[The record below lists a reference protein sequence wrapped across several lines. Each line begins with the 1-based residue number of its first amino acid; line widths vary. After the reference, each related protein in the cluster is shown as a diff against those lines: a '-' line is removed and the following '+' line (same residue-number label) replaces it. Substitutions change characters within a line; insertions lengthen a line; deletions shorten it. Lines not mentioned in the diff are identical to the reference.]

1 MAFDGLRKV
10 KNKKQVNKK
19 LKTKN
24 KVKEKKKKNK
34 SKGETRYCLSKCRW
48 RVACSQLSCTWPPR

>member
-24 KVKEKKKKNK
+24 KVKGKIKIKE
-34 SKGETRYCLSKCRW
+34 GTLGC
-48 RVACSQLSCTWPPR
+48 